1 MLPSLTPRTL
11 SEATAN
17 LSSERLEEFLK
28 AHLQQQNVHNLSKII
43 STMFQLYL
51 FCMKCLEIRQKIFLF
66 SGKFDYPSY
75 TTHFVNTFFL
85 RTLERGI
92 RSPFIVQE
100 TKHLPRVD
108 NVCDDDLLAGV
119 MRTSTYEHERLTLQS
134 QVSKKNANV
143 NEASSKENSKA
154 KQDDSKLVTAVKS

>member
-1 MLPSLTPRTL
+1 
-11 SEATAN
+11 
-17 LSSERLEEFLK
+17 
-28 AHLQQQNVHNLSKII
+28 
-43 STMFQLYL
+43 
-51 FCMKCLEIRQKIFLF
+51 MKCLEIRQKIFLF
-66 SGKFDYPSY
+66 SGKFDYLSY

-108 NVCDDDLLAGV
+108 NVCDDHLLAGV

>member
-1 MLPSLTPRTL
+1 
-11 SEATAN
+11 
-17 LSSERLEEFLK
+17 
-28 AHLQQQNVHNLSKII
+28 
-43 STMFQLYL
+43 MFQLYL
-51 FCMKCLEIRQKIFLF
+51 FCMKCLEIRQKFFLF
-66 SGKFDYPSY
+66 SGKFDYLSY
-75 TTHFVNTFFL
+75 TPHFVNTFFL

>member
-28 AHLQQQNVHNLSKII
+28 AHFQQQNVHNLSKII

-66 SGKFDYPSY
+66 SGKFDYLSY

-108 NVCDDDLLAGV
+108 LCL
-119 MRTSTYEHERLTLQS
+119 
-134 QVSKKNANV
+134 
-143 NEASSKENSKA
+143 
-154 KQDDSKLVTAVKS
+154 